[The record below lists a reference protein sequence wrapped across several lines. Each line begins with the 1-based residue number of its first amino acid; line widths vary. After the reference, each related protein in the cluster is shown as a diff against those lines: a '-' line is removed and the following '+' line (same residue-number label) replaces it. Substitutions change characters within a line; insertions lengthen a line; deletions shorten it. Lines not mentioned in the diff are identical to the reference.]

1 MWLVAIAGGV
11 LAVVTGLLPLTG
23 TDSVVSV
30 SQRVGPVLVFL
41 VAITVLAQL
50 ADEAQV
56 FDVVADR
63 TARLAGG
70 SVRRLFVL
78 VVVLGWAVTV
88 VLSLDTT
95 AVLLTPVVLALAG
108 RLGLAP
114 APFAYAAVWLANT
127 GSLLLPVSNLT
138 NLLAVGR
145 LGLSAT
151 AYAERMAAPALVAL
165 AASLAVLGVWFRRDL
180 TGGYRLPEP
189 VIPADRILFRVAA
202 AACLAVG
209 PGFVA
214 GLPVQDVAFAAAL
227 PLVFAFAVRRRQ
239 ALRFALVPWRLVLLV
254 GGLFCAVTGLLRL
267 PVVAGVLHT
276 AVGSGTGIAGTLR
289 TAGVAAAA
297 SNALNNLPA
306 YLALDG
312 TVPAGH
318 RRQLLAVLL
327 GTNLGPLVL
336 LFGSLA
342 TLLWRE
348 RCAARGVQVSPGQF
362 ARLGLVG
369 VPVVLAASALA
380 LVAADNLIG

>member
-165 AASLAVLGVWFRRDL
+165 AASLAVLGVWFRREL

-189 VIPADRILFRVAA
+189 VIPADRTLFRVAA

-214 GLPVQDVAFAAAL
+214 GLPVQDVALAAAL
-227 PLVFAFAVRRRQ
+227 PLVVAFAVRRRK

-297 SNALNNLPA
+297 SNALNNLPTSRWTA
-306 YLALDG
+306 RSPPGIVGSCWRCCLAPTWG
-312 TVPAGH
+312 RWCCCSGRW
-318 RRQLLAVLL
+318 RRCC
-327 GTNLGPLVL
+327 G
-336 LFGSLA
+336 GS
-342 TLLWRE
+342 
-348 RCAARGVQVSPGQF
+348 AAPPVGCRS
-362 ARLGLVG
+362 RLGSS
-369 VPVVLAASALA
+369 PAWAWSASRSCWLPAPWPWSRPTT
-380 LVAADNLIG
+380 